1 MVLNKA
7 EMSDKPQYISPPRE
21 GLILV
26 ITALVIGI
34 SAMFVAGNWQ
44 AEQARDRLE
53 QRSKQVLAL
62 HKEAI
67 FGLLDKYSL
76 MTVLVARRPG
86 TKEMFVSYQTE
97 GEFENLAILQ
107 SFAGHLA
114 AMSGAHRVRLALP
127 SGKII
132 AQSTL
137 ESTSGVFLD
146 SGLRDTALQDRLG
159 RATLVTPERLSQ
171 DFATRPANEMS
182 IYAFAASVRH
192 QGKII
197 GIINIDVGLEVLEN
211 AWALSEDLI
220 FVTNSAGDFIVGN
233 QLAGLLGTENFKSYN
248 SEIEMIA
255 TQISGKS
262 QRFLARGE
270 DFPHIGWTLNV
281 LINEAPVLRAR
292 ANAMIITGLI
302 ALLLLGLGFILI
314 QRRLAYQSKI
324 EAERKTA
331 NLLEQKVEQRTSELL
346 GANKKLQKEFDER
359 VVAETAL
366 KKAQAS
372 LIQSA
377 KLAAIGQMSTALAH
391 EYNQPLAAIRS
402 YADNAVTFLGQEKPK
417 NAEDNLHRIAK
428 MTERMAQL
436 SRTLKTFAREPRTKL
451 QSVILQPLLREAI
464 ILVEPSTNK
473 HNVQLHLSKIDPQIC
488 VMAGYVRLSQV
499 VVNLL
504 SNAID
509 AVTDEEQRDVFLSA
523 KLEGSKVS
531 ICVQDT
537 GPGVAK
543 ADKNK
548 IFDAFFTSKD
558 VGDGLGLGLS
568 IAYNIVHDFGGEI
581 SVGKSKHG
589 GASFVIVMP
598 GTLGNLQTEKG
609 TDRNG

>member
-1 MVLNKA
+1 
-7 EMSDKPQYISPPRE
+7 MSGKPQHISPPRE
-21 GLILV
+21 VLILA
-26 ITALVIGI
+26 ILALLFGI
-34 SAMFVAGNWQ
+34 PAMFVAGNWQ
-44 AEQARDRLE
+44 AEQAHNRLE
-53 QRSKQVLAL
+53 QRSNQVLAL

-86 TKEMFVSYQTE
+86 TREMFVNYQTE
-97 GEFENLAILQ
+97 GEFENLEILQ

-114 AMSGAHRVRLALP
+114 AMSGAYRVRLALP

-137 ESTSGVFLD
+137 ESISGVFLD
-146 SGLRDTALQDRLG
+146 NGLRDTALQDRLG

-171 DFATRPANEMS
+171 EFPTRPANETS

-197 GIINIDVGLEVLEN
+197 GIINIDVGLELLEN

-220 FVTNSAGDFIVGN
+220 FVTNSAGNFIVGN
-233 QLAGLLGTENFKSYN
+233 QLAGLLGAETSKSYN
-248 SEIEMIA
+248 SEIEMI
-255 TQISGKS
+255 TTMIPGKS
-262 QRFLARGE
+262 QTFLARGE
-270 DFPHIGWTLNV
+270 GFPHIGWTLNV

-292 ANAMIITGLI
+292 ATAMIITGLI

-314 QRRLAYQSKI
+314 QRRLAYQTRI

-331 NLLEQKVEQRTSELL
+331 NLLEQKVEQRTAELL
-346 GANKKLQKEFDER
+346 GSNVKLQKEFDER
-359 VVAETAL
+359 VAAETAL
-366 KKAQAS
+366 KKAQDS

-417 NAEDNLHRIAK
+417 DAEDNLHRIAK
-428 MTERMAQL
+428 MTERMAHL

-451 QSVILQPLLREAI
+451 QPVVLQPLLREAI
-464 ILVEPSTNK
+464 ILVEPSAKK
-473 HNVQLHLSKIDPQIC
+473 HNVDLHLAETNPQIC

-509 AVTDEEQRDVFLSA
+509 AVADGEQRDVFLSA
-523 KLEGSKVS
+523 KLEGAKVS

-543 ADKNK
+543 ANKRK

-581 SVGKSKHG
+581 SVGKSEHG
-589 GASFVIVMP
+589 GAAFVIVMP
-598 GTLGNLQTEKG
+598 GTLEKAQTEEG
-609 TDRNG
+609 TDSNG